1 MMNTQSLTYLFD
13 EDCDKHITP
22 SHFMYGRNIN
32 KRNIVDDND
41 NIITLDKTLIKT
53 RIKHITVF
61 TSHFWNRFYKKY
73 LLSLRKNIVIIKT
86 IQTKNEN

>member
-1 MMNTQSLTYLFD
+1 
-13 EDCDKHITP
+13 
-22 SHFMYGRNIN
+22 MYGRNIN

-61 TSHFWNRFYKKY
+61 ASHFWNRFYKKY